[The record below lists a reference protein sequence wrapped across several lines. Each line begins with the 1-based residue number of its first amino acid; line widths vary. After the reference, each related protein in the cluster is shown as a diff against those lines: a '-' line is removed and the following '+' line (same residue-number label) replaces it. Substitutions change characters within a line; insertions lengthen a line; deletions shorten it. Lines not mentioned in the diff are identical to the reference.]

1 MTFWKIAA
9 LTTASAVFAGTAAFA
24 GCGIKAGSVNF
35 LGNDFPAIQDVV
47 AGAKTC
53 AGDGVTVSAD
63 LNKDY
68 ENLQVAALTA
78 NPAKYT
84 VTHVTTSDVVPLL
97 SAGLLR
103 PLDDLVAKY
112 GKDLQPQQL
121 ITIDGHVMAVAFMM
135 NTQHLFYRKDI
146 LAKVG
151 MQPPKTY
158 EDVLKVAKAV
168 KDAGIMPYPFALNT
182 KAGWN
187 LGEEFVNMYIGEG
200 GSFFK
205 PGSAEP
211 AINNATGL
219 KTLTMLKDLMAY
231 SNPDYLTYDSNA
243 TQALWASGNLAIA
256 TLWGSRGGAILGDKG
271 ASPDV
276 ISNTV
281 LSAAP
286 TVSGGKIPA
295 TTLWWDGFA
304 IAKNTSDADAEASFV
319 AMVNAISPANIL
331 PHSAD
336 SVWLVKGYQPTAASA
351 GVTATLQEGGGQSYP
366 VFPYMGLM
374 HTALGDT
381 LPKFFQGQESAE
393 QTLADVEAAYTTAAK
408 AKGFLK

>member
-1 MTFWKIAA
+1 MTFWKISALAA
-9 LTTASAVFAGTAAFA
+9 AAVLAGSAAYA
-24 GCGIKAGSVNF
+24 GCGLKSGKVAF
-35 LGNDFPAIQDVV
+35 LGNDFPAVQDVV

-53 AGDGVTVSAD
+53 AGDGVTVSAN

-68 ENLQVAALTA
+68 QKLQVAALTA
-78 NPAKYT
+78 NPAQYSA
-84 VTHVTTSDVVPLL
+84 THVTTSSIVPLL

-112 GKDLQPQQL
+112 GKDLEPQQL
-121 ITIDGHVMAVAFMM
+121 IKIDGHVMAVAFMA

-151 MQPPKTY
+151 MEPPKTY
-158 EDVLKVAKAV
+158 EDVLKVAAAV
-168 KDAGIMPYPFALNT
+168 KAKGIMPYPFALNT

-187 LGEEFVNMYIGEG
+187 LAEEFVNMYLGEG

-211 AINNATGL
+211 SINNPAGV
-219 KTLTMLKDLMAY
+219 KTLTMLKDLVAY

-243 TQALWASGNLAIA
+243 TQALWESGNLALA
-256 TLWGSRGGAILGDKG
+256 TLWGSRGGSILDGKG
-271 ASPDV
+271 AAPGV
-276 ISNTV
+276 VENTV
-281 LSAAP
+281 LAGAP
-286 TVSGGKIPA
+286 TVGGGKIPA

-304 IAKNTSDADAEASFV
+304 IAKNVSDADAEASFV
-319 AMVNAISPANIL
+319 TMVHAISPENIL

-336 SVWLVKGYQPTAASA
+336 AVWLVKGYKPTPASA
-351 GVTATLQEGGGQSYP
+351 GVIATLQEGSAKSYP
-366 VFPYMGLM
+366 LYPYMGLM

-381 LPKFFQGQESAE
+381 LPKFFQGQQTAE

>member
-1 MTFWKIAA
+1 MTFWKISALAA
-9 LTTASAVFAGTAAFA
+9 AAVLAGSAADA
-24 GCGIKAGSVNF
+24 GCGLKGGNVSF

-53 AGDGVTVSAD
+53 AGDGVTVSAN
-63 LNKDY
+63 LTKDY

-78 NPAKYT
+78 NPAQYT
-84 VTHVTTSDVVPLL
+84 ATHTTTSDIVPLL

-121 ITIDGHVMAVAFMM
+121 ITIDGHVMAVAFMA

-151 MQPPKTY
+151 MEPPKTY

-168 KDAGIMPYPFALNT
+168 KDAGIMQYPFALNT

-187 LGEEFVNMYIGEG
+187 LAEEFVNMYIGEG

-211 AINNATGL
+211 SINNPAGV
-219 KTLTMLKDLMAY
+219 KTLTMLRDLMAY

-243 TQALWASGNLAIA
+243 TQALWESGNLAIA
-256 TLWGSRGGAILGDKG
+256 TLWGSRGGAILDDKG
-271 ASPDV
+271 SAPDV
-276 ISNTV
+276 VSNTV
-281 LSAAP
+281 LAGAP
-286 TVSGGKIPA
+286 TVGGGKIPA

-304 IAKNTSDADAEASFV
+304 IAKNTSDADAEATFV
-319 AMVNAISPANIL
+319 TMVNAISPANIL

-336 SVWLVKGYQPTAASA
+336 SVWLVKGYQPTPASA
-351 GVTATLQEGGGQSYP
+351 GVVATLQEGGAQSYP
-366 VFPYMGLM
+366 TFPFMDLM

-381 LPKFFQGQESAE
+381 LPKYFQGQESAE
-393 QTLADVEAAYTTAAK
+393 QALADVEAAYTTAAK